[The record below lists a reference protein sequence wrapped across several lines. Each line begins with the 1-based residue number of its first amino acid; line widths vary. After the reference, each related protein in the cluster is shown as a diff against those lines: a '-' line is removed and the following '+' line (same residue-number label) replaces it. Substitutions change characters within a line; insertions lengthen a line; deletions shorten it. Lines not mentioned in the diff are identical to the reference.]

1 MRLLIDI
8 GNTHTT
14 LGVWTNSKLSSVI
27 TVETKNFSKALLKI
41 KNKPINEIFLT
52 SVVAKNILSK
62 VKKSL
67 TKLISAKII
76 EIKSS
81 SKLLNVTNGYDSPGK
96 LGSDRWA
103 SIVGL
108 FSLYKKPL
116 YIIDCGTA
124 ISIDFVNNKGNH
136 IGGFILS
143 GTKGYSRSFVDAN
156 NLKKIKLSNLQS
168 SLKFKPA
175 KTTEKAISGG
185 YVLMVISAIEKSYND
200 FSKQIGENPILVV
213 SGGYGEFISK
223 QLSIRNKYIPNLA
236 VKCLGLISDRL

>member
-14 LGVWTNSKLSSVI
+14 LGVWTNSNLKNVI
-27 TVETKNFSKALLKI
+27 TVETKNFSRALLKI

-108 FSLYKKPL
+108 FV
-116 YIIDCGTA
+116 
-124 ISIDFVNNKGNH
+124 FVERAFINSGAAYWAPRSCTETSPRSQPGSVLDG
-136 IGGFILS
+136 IGS
-143 GTKGYSRSFVDAN
+143 
-156 NLKKIKLSNLQS
+156 
-168 SLKFKPA
+168 
-175 KTTEKAISGG
+175 
-185 YVLMVISAIEKSYND
+185 
-200 FSKQIGENPILVV
+200 
-213 SGGYGEFISK
+213 
-223 QLSIRNKYIPNLA
+223 
-236 VKCLGLISDRL
+236 

>member
-14 LGVWTNSKLSSVI
+14 MGVWTNSKLSSVI
-27 TVETKNFSKALLKI
+27 TVETKNFSQALLKI
-41 KNKPINEIFLT
+41 KSKPIKEIFLI
-52 SVVAKNILSK
+52 SVVAKNVLSK

-67 TKLISAKII
+67 IKEISAKII

-96 LGSDRWA
+96 LGSDRWV

-116 YIIDCGTA
+116 YIVDCGTA
-124 ISIDFVNNKGNH
+124 ISIDCVNNKGSY

-156 NLKKIKLSNLQS
+156 NLKNIKLANLKSNM
-168 SLKFKPA
+168 KFKPA
-175 KTTEKAISGG
+175 KTTEQAISDG
-185 YVLMVISAIEKSYND
+185 YILMVISAIEKSYDN
-200 FSKQIGENPILVV
+200 FSKQIGKKPLLVI
-213 SGGYGEFISK
+213 SGGYGQFISK
-223 QLSIRNKYIPNLA
+223 KLSIKNKYIPNLA

>member
-62 VKKSL
+62 VKRSL

-124 ISIDFVNNKGNH
+124 ISIDCVNKKGNH

-168 SLKFKPA
+168 SLKLF
-175 KTTEKAISGG
+175 
-185 YVLMVISAIEKSYND
+185 VI
-200 FSKQIGENPILVV
+200 
-213 SGGYGEFISK
+213 
-223 QLSIRNKYIPNLA
+223 
-236 VKCLGLISDRL
+236 

>member
-14 LGVWTNSKLSSVI
+14 LGVWINSKLLSVI
-27 TVETKNFSKALLKI
+27 TVETKNFSQALLKI
-41 KNKPINEIFLT
+41 KNKPIKEIFLT
-52 SVVAKNILSK
+52 SVVAKNILAK

-67 TKLISAKII
+67 IKKISSKII

-96 LGSDRWA
+96 LGSDRWV

-116 YIIDCGTA
+116 YIVDCGTA
-124 ISIDFVNNKGNH
+124 ISIDCVNDKGSH

-143 GTKGYSRSFVDAN
+143 GIKGYSRSFVDAN
-156 NLKKIKLSNLQS
+156 NLKNIKLSNLKS
-168 SLKFKPA
+168 NMKFKPA
-175 KTTEKAISGG
+175 KTTQKAILDG
-185 YVLMVISAIEKSYND
+185 YVLMVISAIEKSYNS
-200 FSKQIGENPILVV
+200 FSKQVRKKPLLVI

-223 QLSIRNKYIPNLA
+223 KLSIKNKYIPNLA
-236 VKCLGLISDRL
+236 VKCLGLISDQL

>member
-14 LGVWTNSKLSSVI
+14 LGVWTNSNLKNVI
-27 TVETKNFSKALLKI
+27 TVETKNFSRALLKI

-62 VKKSL
+62 VKK
-67 TKLISAKII
+67 TLIKEIPAKII

-81 SKLLNVTNGYDSPGK
+81 SKLLNVTNGYDSPRK
-96 LGSDRWA
+96 LGNDRWV

-116 YIIDCGTA
+116 YIVDCGTA
-124 ISIDFVNNKGNH
+124 ISIDCVNNKGNH
-136 IGGFILS
+136 IGGFIMS

-156 NLKKIKLSNLQS
+156 NLKNIKLANLKSNT
-168 SLKFKPA
+168 KFKPA
-175 KTTEKAISGG
+175 KTTEKAISDG
-185 YVLMVISAIEKSYND
+185 YVLMVISAIEKSYDN
-200 FSKQIGENPILVV
+200 FSKQIGKKPLLVI
-213 SGGYGEFISK
+213 SGGYGQFISK
-223 QLSIRNKYIPNLA
+223 KLSIKNKYIPNLA
-236 VKCLGLISDRL
+236 AKCLGLISDRL

>member
-27 TVETKNFSKALLKI
+27 TVETKNFSRALLKI
-41 KNKPINEIFLT
+41 KNKPISEIFLT

-62 VKKSL
+62 IKKNL
-67 TKLISAKII
+67 TKVISAKII

-81 SKLLNVTNGYDSPGK
+81 SKLLNVTNGYESPGK

-116 YIIDCGTA
+116 YIIDCGTGTS
-124 ISIDFVNNKGNH
+124 SIVKKPDAFSIAKS
-136 IGGFILS
+136 LS
-143 GTKGYSRSFVDAN
+143 PF
-156 NLKKIKLSNLQS
+156 
-168 SLKFKPA
+168 FK
-175 KTTEKAISGG
+175 S
-185 YVLMVISAIEKSYND
+185 
-200 FSKQIGENPILVV
+200 
-213 SGGYGEFISK
+213 
-223 QLSIRNKYIPNLA
+223 
-236 VKCLGLISDRL
+236 

>member
-8 GNTHTT
+8 GNTRTT
-14 LGVWTNSKLSSVI
+14 MGVWTNSKLLSVI
-27 TVETKNFSKALLKI
+27 TVETKNFTQALLKI
-41 KNKPINEIFLT
+41 KNKPIKVIFLT

-62 VKKSL
+62 VKK
-67 TKLISAKII
+67 TLIKEIPAKII

-81 SKLLNVTNGYDSPGK
+81 SKLLNVTNGYDSPRK
-96 LGSDRWA
+96 LGNDRWV

-116 YIIDCGTA
+116 YIVDCGTA
-124 ISIDFVNNKGNH
+124 ISIDCVNNKGNH
-136 IGGFILS
+136 IGGFIMS

-175 KTTEKAISGG
+175 KTTEKAISDG
-185 YVLMVISAIEKSYND
+185 YVLMVISAIEKSYDN
-200 FSKQIGENPILVV
+200 FSKQIGKKPLLVI
-213 SGGYGEFISK
+213 SGGYGQFISK
-223 QLSIRNKYIPNLA
+223 KLSIKNKYIPNLA
-236 VKCLGLISDRL
+236 AKCLGLISDRL

>member
-14 LGVWTNSKLSSVI
+14 LGVWINSKLSSVI

-52 SVVAKNILSK
+52 SVVAKNSLSK

-108 FSLYKKPL
+108 FLSL
-116 YIIDCGTA
+116 I
-124 ISIDFVNNKGNH
+124 H
-136 IGGFILS
+136 I
-143 GTKGYSRSFVDAN
+143 
-156 NLKKIKLSNLQS
+156 
-168 SLKFKPA
+168 
-175 KTTEKAISGG
+175 
-185 YVLMVISAIEKSYND
+185 
-200 FSKQIGENPILVV
+200 
-213 SGGYGEFISK
+213 
-223 QLSIRNKYIPNLA
+223 
-236 VKCLGLISDRL
+236 

>member
-14 LGVWTNSKLSSVI
+14 LGVWINSKLLSVI
-27 TVETKNFSKALLKI
+27 TVETKNFSQALLKI
-41 KNKPINEIFLT
+41 KNKPIKEIFLT
-52 SVVAKNILSK
+52 SVVARNILAK

-67 TKLISAKII
+67 IKKISAKII

-96 LGSDRWA
+96 LGSDRWV

-116 YIIDCGTA
+116 YIVDCGTA
-124 ISIDFVNNKGNH
+124 ISIDCVNDKGSH

-143 GTKGYSRSFVDAN
+143 GIKGYSRSFVDAN
-156 NLKKIKLSNLQS
+156 NLKNIKLANLKSNT
-168 SLKFKPA
+168 KFKPA
-175 KTTEKAISGG
+175 KTTQKAILDG
-185 YVLMVISAIEKSYND
+185 YVLMVISAIEKSYNS
-200 FSKQIGENPILVV
+200 FSKQIGKKPLLVI

-223 QLSIRNKYIPNLA
+223 KLSIKNKYIPNLA
-236 VKCLGLISDRL
+236 VKCLGLISDQL

>member
-14 LGVWTNSKLSSVI
+14 MGVWTNSKLLSVI
-27 TVETKNFSKALLKI
+27 TVETKNFTQALLKI
-41 KNKPINEIFLT
+41 KNKPIKEIFLT

-62 VKKSL
+62 VKK
-67 TKLISAKII
+67 TLIKEIPAKII

-81 SKLLNVTNGYDSPGK
+81 SKLLNVTNGYDSPRK
-96 LGSDRWA
+96 LGNDRWV

-116 YIIDCGTA
+116 YIVDCGTA
-124 ISIDFVNNKGNH
+124 ISIDCVNNKGNH
-136 IGGFILS
+136 IGGFIMS

-156 NLKKIKLSNLQS
+156 NLKNIKLANLKSNT
-168 SLKFKPA
+168 KFKPA
-175 KTTEKAISGG
+175 KTTEKAISDG
-185 YVLMVISAIEKSYND
+185 YVLMVISAIEKSYDN
-200 FSKQIGENPILVV
+200 FSKQIGKKPLLVI
-213 SGGYGEFISK
+213 SGGYGQFISK
-223 QLSIRNKYIPNLA
+223 KLSIKNKYIPNLA

>member
-52 SVVAKNILSK
+52 SVV
-62 VKKSL
+62 KKSL

-81 SKLLNVTNGYDSPGK
+81 SKLLNVTNGYESPGK

-124 ISIDFVNNKGNH
+124 ISIDCVNKKGNH

>member
-14 LGVWTNSKLSSVI
+14 MGVWTNSKLLSVI
-27 TVETKNFSKALLKI
+27 TVETKNFTQALLKI
-41 KNKPINEIFLT
+41 KNKPIKEIFLT

-62 VKKSL
+62 VKK
-67 TKLISAKII
+67 TLIKEIPAKII

-81 SKLLNVTNGYDSPGK
+81 SKLLNVTNGYDSPRK
-96 LGSDRWA
+96 LGNDRWV

-116 YIIDCGTA
+116 YIVDCGTA
-124 ISIDFVNNKGNH
+124 ISIDCVNNKGNH
-136 IGGFILS
+136 IGGFIMS

-156 NLKKIKLSNLQS
+156 NLKNIKLANLKSNTR
-168 SLKFKPA
+168 FKPA
-175 KTTEKAISGG
+175 KTTEKAISDG
-185 YVLMVISAIEKSYND
+185 YVLMVISAIEKSYDN
-200 FSKQIGENPILVV
+200 FSKQIGKKPLLVI
-213 SGGYGEFISK
+213 SGGYGQFISK
-223 QLSIRNKYIPNLA
+223 KLSIKNKYIPNLA

>member
-14 LGVWTNSKLSSVI
+14 MGVWNNSKLSDLI
-27 TVETKNFSKALLKI
+27 TLETKNFSKGLSKI
-41 KNKPINEIFLT
+41 KNKHIEEIFLT

-62 VKKSL
+62 IKKSL
-67 TKLISAKII
+67 KKEICTKIN

-96 LGSDRWA
+96 LGSDRWV

-124 ISIDFVNNKGNH
+124 ISIDCVNDKGSH
-136 IGGFILS
+136 IGGFILC

-156 NLKKIKLSNLQS
+156 NLKNIKLANVQYNM
-168 SLKFKPA
+168 KFKPA
-175 KTTEKAISGG
+175 KNTEKAISGG
-185 YVLMVISAIEKSYND
+185 YVLMVISAIEKSYNN
-200 FSKQIGENPILVV
+200 FSKQIGKKPLLII

-223 QLSIRNKYIPNLA
+223 KLSIRNKYIPNLA
-236 VKCLGLISDRL
+236 VRCLGLISDQL